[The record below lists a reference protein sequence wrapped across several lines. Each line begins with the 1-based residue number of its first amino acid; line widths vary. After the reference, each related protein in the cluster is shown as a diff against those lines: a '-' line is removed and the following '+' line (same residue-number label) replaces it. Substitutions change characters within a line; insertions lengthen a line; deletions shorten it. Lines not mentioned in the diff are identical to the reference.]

1 MPSTHNLPPI
11 PNSAHVTRRDI
22 MTATSSTQLKAT
34 LVCLCIVFGCIIVLA
49 GLAKILE
56 MLRARRGVECAE
68 ESATPKDSL
77 LYHPP
82 SSLYTLPNARLPAPS
97 LLSAHYGTVTAFFA
111 HAPFAF
117 ASPGKYRPLYPGTT
131 VIQYTKSAPHLQHI
145 NAPRLY
151 ANRHKRRMCA
161 RVLGPTPLR
170 FCVSVS
176 FCGEVVEAKASIK
189 RLPKIMQHQQRQKTH
204 HTHTPLE
211 RPASFPP
218 ASSPYL
224 NTRSDIP
231 VIQIPDLEST
241 SSASLAVGSSYDD
254 DDSST
259 PINPTWPSF
268 TPKKT
273 QCMEADAGDAHPR
286 RVPASVFKNL
296 ALYNNNAGHGAR
308 EVGHVR
314 QSAARSGMKKKEIST
329 LADLTSTTSLS
340 AVWASASSTST
351 ATSMAHMNGSTCLAS
366 SSIPN
371 STASN
376 SNASTSPPD
385 STSHPTTSTVT
396 STLASTSPSDTK
408 IRARLGCG
416 SGSGKRESRGGNEFG
431 FGDVTANGN
440 VGLARRGSRKEK
452 EDLKENMGV
461 PVSVVG

>member
-1 MPSTHNLPPI
+1 
-11 PNSAHVTRRDI
+11 
-22 MTATSSTQLKAT
+22 MTATSSTRAT
-34 LVCLCIVFGCIIVLA
+34 LVCLCIVFGCLITLA

-131 VIQYTKSAPHLQHI
+131 VIQYIKSAPHLQHI

-161 RVLGPTPLR
+161 RILGPTPLR

-176 FCGEVVEAKASIK
+176 FCGEIVEAKASVK

-204 HTHTPLE
+204 RTHTPLE

-231 VIQIPDLEST
+231 VIHIPDLEST
-241 SSASLAVGSSYDD
+241 CSAFLGAGSYDD
-254 DDSST
+254 DNPT

-268 TPKKT
+268 TSFSPNKT
-273 QCMEADAGDAHPR
+273 QCIEDEDAGDAHPRPR

-296 ALYNNNAGHGAR
+296 ALYNNDNHNAGHPR
-308 EVGHVR
+308 EVGHGHVR
-314 QSAARSGMKKKEIST
+314 QSAARSGMKKEIST

-351 ATSMAHMNGSTCLAS
+351 ATSMAHMNGSTCPS
-366 SSIPN
+366 SPILNSI
-371 STASN
+371 ALI
-376 SNASTSPPD
+376 SNASTSPD
-385 STSHPTTSTVT
+385 STSRPTTSTVT
-396 STLASTSPSDTK
+396 STVASTSPSDTK

-431 FGDVTANGN
+431 DVTANGN

-452 EDLKENMGV
+452 ENLKENMGV